1 MFAGIY
7 DNLMFISQ
15 NFPGMP
21 IEIIYNLTGKL
32 YTLVMSVAQ
41 MTLPFYIVY
50 FAKKTIYNSVRKKR
64 RIENEKNIYSN
75 TNV

>member
-1 MFAGIY
+1 
-7 DNLMFISQ
+7 
-15 NFPGMP
+15 MP